1 MILTGPA
8 IRESVE
14 AGRITIAPFD
24 ADLLNPNSYNYRLG
38 RTLKQIIS
46 DPTDPTRPA
55 ETAVIELPEE
65 GYVLRPGV
73 VYLGA
78 TVETLGS
85 AEFVTSLI
93 GRSSLGRL
101 GMFLQISADLGQLGP
116 AHRWTL
122 EIKVVQPLRV
132 YPEMRIGQVSFW
144 APVGGRLLYTGH
156 YAHISEP
163 APCSPAVAAGVGAA
177 LVRQEVAA

>member
-1 MILTGPA
+1 MILTGPE
-8 IRESVE
+8 IHESVE
-14 AGRITIAPFD
+14 AGQITIAPFD
-24 ADLLNPNSYNYRLG
+24 ADLLNPNSYNYRLD

-55 ETAVIELPEE
+55 ETVVIELPDE

-78 TVETLGS
+78 TVETVGGD
-85 AEFVTSLI
+85 EYVTSLI

-101 GMFLQISADLGQLGP
+101 GMFLQISADLGNLGS
-116 AHRWTL
+116 AHQWTL

-132 YPEMRIGQVSFW
+132 YPYMRIGQVSFW
-144 APVGGRLLYTGH
+144 KPVGARMPYDGLYGG
-156 YAHISEP
+156 ISEP
-163 APCSPAVAAGVGAA
+163 TACSPRAAAGFGAA
-177 LVRQEVAA
+177 PARQEAAA